1 MLFTSWIAL
10 CGWNKLTASLL
21 RAIYSIHAMQFKPHA
36 RLPSFLLGSFH
47 QALRVSL
54 ECHTMSS
61 PVGPT
66 HPPQL
71 QMQLRHSTIS
81 TQPWRSHGAEGL
93 SSCTHDLCCCVALIW
108 LPLHLRLGQRAAL
121 GPCTIAFTPQTVPVV
136 HGPLPL
142 TSHAH
147 VGWGTPSEGLWQ
159 RWFSLIM
166 DRHQLTKPCHNLAK
180 PGKTSFIGR
189 GLSENQALKD
199 KVSPNSPHLVY
210 FRIQE
215 EHKWLH
221 ISVEVLLPRPQY
233 QHSSAKKRGQRAT
246 TTLTFPRYSTWDYFV
261 PSWKG
266 DEKGYSAMRT
276 ALLSVCLAEGA
287 REMCPKCIIAV
298 TMGLLFCAV
307 REMVFGKIYV
317 WSPPKSTLNAA
328 VRQESLPWQGTPTV
342 NLFDFKIVCLV
353 LSESD

>member
-1 MLFTSWIAL
+1 MLFTTWIAL
-10 CGWNKLTASLL
+10 CGRNKFTASLL
-21 RAIYSIHAMQFKPHA
+21 RAIYSIHAMHFKPHA

-108 LPLHLRLGQRAAL
+108 LPLQLRLGQRAAL
-121 GPCTIAFTPQTVPVV
+121 GPCTIAFTPQTVPAV

-142 TSHAH
+142 MSHAY

-199 KVSPNSPHLVY
+199 KVGPNSPHLVY

-233 QHSSAKKRGQRAT
+233 KHSSAKKRWQRAT
-246 TTLTFPRYSTWDYFV
+246 TTLTFPRYSTWDYSA

-266 DEKGYSAMRT
+266 DEKR
-276 ALLSVCLAEGA
+276 LLSYENSLI
-287 REMCPKCIIAV
+287 KC
-298 TMGLLFCAV
+298 
-307 REMVFGKIYV
+307 
-317 WSPPKSTLNAA
+317 
-328 VRQESLPWQGTPTV
+328 LPWSKEQWRCVP
-342 NLFDFKIVCLV
+342 NASLL
-353 LSESD
+353 